1 MRKILCR
8 TGSWIA
14 LLHSWLPCVRDCNF
28 ASLTRVL
35 CTGRFSVAVGS
46 MIRYIHSMKR
56 TDQEYIIGNRPPQDL
71 SAEAMAQLDR
81 GHRSKVMDEM
91 AQKASNAKVEIQL
104 NKELFLSLL
113 SAPPRKSSHP
123 T

>member
-1 MRKILCR
+1 
-8 TGSWIA
+8 
-14 LLHSWLPCVRDCNF
+14 
-28 ASLTRVL
+28 
-35 CTGRFSVAVGS
+35 
-46 MIRYIHSMKR
+46 MKR

-71 SAEAMAQLDR
+71 CAEAMAQLDR